1 MADFKKTPRTKVRR
15 LPERAHYD
23 RDIIYRILDE
33 GLICHIG
40 FVVDGQP
47 YVIPTGYVREGDKI
61 YIHGSAVSRMM
72 NALENGIEL
81 CLTVTLL
88 DGLVLARSA
97 YHHSMNYRSVMVF
110 GHAAAVESSEERE
123 AALRSLVEHV
133 IPGRWKDVRPPNEME
148 MKATSVLAISLRQA
162 SAKIRVG
169 PPQDDAADY
178 GSPVWAGEIPLR
190 LVAEAPRRDPQLSG
204 GISVPG
210 YAKAY
215 TRRTK
220 KT

>member
-15 LPERAHYD
+15 LPERGHYD
-23 RDIIYRILDE
+23 RGSIYRILDE

-47 YVIPTGYVREGDKI
+47 YVIPTGYVRVGDKI
-61 YIHGSAVSRMM
+61 YIHGSPVSRMM
-72 NALENGIEL
+72 NVLENGIEL

-110 GHAAAVESSEERE
+110 GHAVVVDPPEERE

-133 IPGRWKDVRPPNEME
+133 IPGRWKDVRPPNEIE
-148 MKATSVLAISLRQA
+148 MKATRVLAISLREA

-178 GSPVWAGEIPLR
+178 GLPVWAGEIPLR
-190 LVAEAPRRDPQLSG
+190 LVAGAPRSDPQLSG
-204 GISVPG
+204 GISVPR
-210 YAKAY
+210 YAEAY
-215 TRRTK
+215 TRKTK